1 MGIPSYFSY
10 IISNYANIIK
20 NLKQLSSNNITMQ
33 YLFMD
38 CNSIIYDEF
47 RKLEENIAKN
57 NIEYENIE
65 TILINNV
72 ISKIGEYIY

>member
-1 MGIPSYFSY
+1 
-10 IISNYANIIK
+10 
-20 NLKQLSSNNITMQ
+20 
-33 YLFMD
+33 MD

-72 ISKIGEYIY
+72 IS